1 MSKKAAYYGLFLL
14 VVCAALLFRVVRLDL
29 RPMHHDE
36 ANQAVKFGDLLERGE
51 YRYDPTEHHGPSLYY
66 CSLPFAWVRGETSF
80 ASLDEVTLRLVPALF
95 GVGIILLFLL
105 FKGGYSPTVIFF
117 SGIFAAVSPVMVFY
131 SRFYIQET
139 LLVFFLVGAMA
150 SSWRYHVARKW
161 GWAAA
166 TGFFLGMMYATKETS
181 VIAFAALFAA
191 LVLAR
196 IFEKA
201 DKRRERWRKSVPAAT
216 KSEIPPVPH
225 LLVLLGSALLVC
237 FFFFSSFFQNPKGI
251 LDSVLAFKT
260 YFSKAAGA
268 GFHSY
273 PWPYYLKMLALSRYG
288 SGPIWSEALILALAL
303 AGCVAAFRPRP
314 WGDSG
319 ALFRR
324 FVFFYAL
331 LSTAVYSLIP
341 YKTPWNMLPFYVGII
356 LLAGSGAAFLLEAV
370 RKPVIQ
376 SLIFVILGLGLYQ
389 LGGQSYRANFVYE
402 ADPRN
407 PYVYAQTSPD
417 FLNLV
422 RRVENISR
430 LNPDGRDLLIKVIT
444 YPDEAWPL
452 PWYLRGFTRVGY
464 WQEADEAG
472 ELEDVPIVISS
483 PDKTEGIWPELQ
495 LTHQSEFFGL
505 RPEVLLA
512 LSVRKD
518 LWENFLET
526 RR

>member
-66 CSLPFAWVRGETSF
+66 CSLPFAWVRGGTSF
-80 ASLDEVTLRLVPALF
+80 ASLDEAALRLVPALF

-105 FKGGYSPTVIFF
+105 FKGGYSPTAIFF

-131 SRFYIQET
+131 SRFYIQEM

-150 SSWRYHVARKW
+150 SSWRYHVERKW

-181 VIAFAALFAA
+181 VIAFGALFVGLA
-191 LVLAR
+191 LAR
-196 IFEKA
+196 ISGKES
-201 DKRRERWRKSVPAAT
+201 RRALVIPETRKS
-216 KSEIPPVPH
+216 EMPPLSH
-225 LLVLLGSALLVC
+225 LLVLLGSAILVC
-237 FFFFSSFFQNPKGI
+237 FLFFSSFFQNPKGI

-260 YFSKAAGA
+260 YFSKAADA

-273 PWPYYLKMLALSRYG
+273 PWPYYLKMLAFSRYG
-288 SGPIWSEALILALAL
+288 NGPVWSEALILALAL
-303 AGCVAAFRPRP
+303 AGCVAAFRQRP
-314 WGDSG
+314 WGNSG

-331 LSTAVYSLIP
+331 LSTAAYSLIP
-341 YKTPWNMLPFYVGII
+341 YKTPWNMLPFYIGII
-356 LLAGSGAAFLLEAV
+356 LLAGSGAAYLLEVV
-370 RKPVIQ
+370 RKPIIQ

-422 RRVENISR
+422 RRVEDISR
-430 LNPDGRDLLIKVIT
+430 LNPEGKDLLTKVIT

-472 ELEDVPIVISS
+472 ELVDVPIIISS

-505 RPEVLLA
+505 RPEVPLA
-512 LSVRKD
+512 LSVRED
-518 LWENFLET
+518 LWEKFLET